1 VPIRWRLALVV
12 VVAAA
17 VAASVG
23 GWLFVSTL
31 SSRLHDSLVAELQV
45 RADTLSQQLQVA
57 GPSPS
62 SVSGQAPDLSDSQ
75 SVTQVLDLHGAV
87 LASSGVDSSVYLAVP
102 GQVEATRHGVTVAT
116 HRLPGSTSDWLILA
130 APASD
135 QKPYVVVVGASLST
149 IESAVGQVE
158 RVVVIGGL
166 LGVLVAGMTAWLL
179 AGASLAPV
187 ERMRR
192 QAAEISTHDTE
203 SRLRV
208 PESRDEIAA
217 LAVTLNDLLAR
228 LQETLR
234 HQRDFVAAAGH
245 ELRSP
250 LAILKTELE
259 LAGRPGRSADEL
271 RTAVGGAA
279 EETDRLVHLAEDLLL
294 LAQSDEPTEF
304 VRPSETDLAELVLRI
319 VDGYQVRA
327 KSAGV
332 EITVAGPSALV
343 APVDALRLRQAIENL
358 LDNALRFAPDGSA
371 IAVRLRRGDGVTI
384 SVADEGPGFDPSF
397 VPEAFDRF
405 SRSDQAR
412 QSDSG
417 GTGLGLSIV
426 QAIVRAHGGSVEITA
441 GLTLGA
447 VVTLR
452 LPVRPSDIESTRP

>member
-1 VPIRWRLALVV
+1 MPIRWRLAVV
-12 VVAAA
+12 VMVAAA

-23 GWLFVSTL
+23 GWVFVSTL

-57 GPSPS
+57 GPTPS
-62 SVSGQAPDLSDSQ
+62 SVGGQVLDLSDSQ

-87 LASSGVDSSVYLAVP
+87 VASTGVESSVRLAGP
-102 GQVEATRHGVTVAT
+102 GQIDAARHGMTVAT
-116 HRLPGSTSDWLILA
+116 HRLPGTSSDWLILA

-135 QKPYVVVVGASLST
+135 QEPFVVVVGASLST

-166 LGVLVAGMTAWLL
+166 VAVLVAGLAAWLL

-192 QAAEISTHDTE
+192 QAAEISTSDTG

-228 LQETLR
+228 LQETLQ
-234 HQRDFVAAAGH
+234 HQRGFVAAAGH

-271 RTAVGGAA
+271 RTAVDEAA
-279 EETDRLVHLAEDLLL
+279 LETDRLVHLAEDLLL
-294 LAQSDEPTEF
+294 LAQSDEPKGF
-304 VRPSETDLAELVLRI
+304 VRPIETDLVELAGRI
-319 VDGYQVRA
+319 ADGYQARA
-327 KSAGV
+327 RTAGV
-332 EITVAGPSALV
+332 EVTVAGPPKLV
-343 APVDALRLRQAIENL
+343 ASVDALRLRQAIENL

-371 IAVRLRRGDGVTI
+371 IAVRLWRGDGVTVSI
-384 SVADEGPGFDPSF
+384 ADQGPGFDPAF

-426 QAIVRAHGGSVEITA
+426 EAIVRAHSGTVEITR
-441 GLTLGA
+441 GLTRGA
-447 VVTLR
+447 EVTIR
-452 LPVRPSDIESTRP
+452 LPENPSANKSLRP

>member
-1 VPIRWRLALVV
+1 MPIRWRLALVV

-17 VAASVG
+17 VAAAVG

-45 RADTLSQQLQVA
+45 RAETLSQQLQVA

-75 SVTQVLDLHGAV
+75 SVTQVLDQHGAV
-87 LASSGVDSSVYLAVP
+87 VATSGLDSSVHLAVP
-102 GQVEATRHGVTVAT
+102 RQVEAARHGVTVAT
-116 HRLPGSTSDWLILA
+116 HRLPGSSSDWLILA

-135 QKPYVVVVGASLST
+135 QKPYIVVVGASLST
-149 IESAVGQVE
+149 VESAVSQVE

-166 LGVLVAGMTAWLL
+166 LGVLVAGLTAWLL

-192 QAAEISTHDTE
+192 QVAEMSTSDTE
-203 SRLRV
+203 SQLRV
-208 PESRDEIAA
+208 PESRDEIAS

-228 LQETLR
+228 LQEALQ
-234 HQRDFVAAAGH
+234 HQRAFVAAAGH

-271 RTAVGGAA
+271 RVAVDEAA

-294 LAQSDEPTEF
+294 LAQSDEPAGF
-304 VRPSETDLAELVLRI
+304 VRPKETDLVELVERI
-319 VDGYQVRA
+319 VDGYQARA
-327 KSAGV
+327 RSVGV
-332 EITVAGPSALV
+332 AVTLFGPSALV
-343 APVDALRLRQAIENL
+343 ARVDALRLRQAIENL

-371 IAVRLRRGDGVTI
+371 IAVRLRRGDGVTV

-405 SRSDQAR
+405 SRRDQAR

-426 QAIVRAHGGSVEITA
+426 QAIVKAHGGSVEITT
-441 GLTLGA
+441 GLTRGA

-452 LPVRPSDIESTRP
+452 LPGRQSEIESMRP